1 VEEWKLLIGKGVLLL
16 AFLAGWAL
24 GAVSEEQ
31 MIAVIGF
38 VMALD
43 HISDGTQRYLLKKE
57 LTEEEGE

>member
-1 VEEWKLLIGKGVLLL
+1 MEEWKLLIGKGVLLL

-24 GAVSEEQ
+24 GIVKDSQ

-43 HISDGTQRYLLKKE
+43 HISDGTQRYLSRKE
-57 LTEEEGE
+57 LERKEGE